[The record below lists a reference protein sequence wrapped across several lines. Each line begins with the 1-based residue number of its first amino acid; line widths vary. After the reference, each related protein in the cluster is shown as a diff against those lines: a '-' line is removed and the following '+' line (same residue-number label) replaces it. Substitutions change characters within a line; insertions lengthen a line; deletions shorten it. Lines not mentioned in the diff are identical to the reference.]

1 MKNLTQ
7 LTTAL
12 LALTLLATG
21 CTKKRD
27 AALPEDQETQI
38 FAISDFG
45 TIDSAKDGFG
55 LKTTSVIA
63 ASAASDQSKAI
74 NEKGRVNIDLESLA
88 MPNSLKFM
96 FRGFEMQG
104 TPGKQY
110 PLVFSLNQK
119 VVTAY
124 KVVANANELS
134 TFERALVMSE
144 AEVKAGYD
152 VTRTRDAAQMTK
164 LRQSMSQEHLKTLK
178 AAKAGQAGRYLV
190 PVFTY
195 PIAAFGLI
203 EQIKNDNGDL
213 TANKRLKATEWTG
226 ATHVQIIDNSV
237 NRQPIGKT
245 PGNTDMDHVFLA
257 SSIDKKVM
265 TGAELKKFGVAVAV
279 ADDAKVYVI
288 VNGESLA
295 IYEFTNTKNITDAQR
310 ANLKAGR
317 QDQTTLACPAGSD
330 ADCAL
335 DLKYKYKISIVVPE
349 RKEVTEDGGLSSDV
363 NLRSVRSQDSVGLIK
378 IADDQIP
385 ETIKSSDLVR
395 DARNYFKLSD
405 IQGKEFYYRRSFEA
419 AAATSGMTPGMSGD
433 TMLVRFEL
441 RDNALVLK
449 KTVKPVNFKTDK
461 SDLDDEEIM
470 SLPAIFVRERKVDE
484 AGSALALT
492 EYEVVNKERAEYV
505 VIDWR
510 LNSIPNVYT
519 PMISD
524 LYSSCVASTNAVQVS
539 GLDQRLASNGVLN
552 FSIDYTVTT
561 NPSYYCETA
570 FEGANAYSLDQA
582 SNRNLTH
589 SVKERISLMVNDKS
603 IDKTFA
609 NLVPFPV
616 QNMLG
621 YGVWT
626 MAKQLVSDNG
636 VTGRDGQQAD
646 LPGIHDFRNGKKLV
660 YTIGGLP
667 EAEGRVISVLNEDGK
682 VEQVDLRE
690 LYIELTKEVVADWN
704 KALHAAFDKTDLQRA
719 DDVSYIDLEVNGEKG
734 AKAALGDLDKNFLWY
749 EDSTHLSDYGVLFGV
764 SQPATNA
771 RSGAIASNNV
781 IMYSGNIRWYAER
794 ERHYLKL
801 VSDYNAL
808 VAKAKD
814 EALKGLEKSDADE
827 KQVRSGEIQMNGAQ
841 QGSIENRVQSQVHS
855 INELLSKTQFG
866 NEFDKNAP
874 IAKLSKARVNA
885 SRAQLLNLTKQ
896 IRSVIG
902 SKANANNIDYSK
914 IPGAHPYIHTV
925 VQKVLALETGHDDAD
940 VELIMIDEIMNSLG
954 KTGKLSATESAALQ
968 KKSAVLKYRKQL
980 LAHAASR
987 PGCMDFSR
995 EGMISTFVNSSF
1007 RAMLKDTLKQTL
1019 VHEMG
1024 HSLGLTHNFIA
1035 SYDKENF
1042 QFSGE
1047 KEQTRIASSV
1057 MDYIEDKFRVY
1068 GGPGPYDVHALRA
1081 AYTGTFLPKK
1091 GQKLVTLE
1099 DIKAKVTGGWTQMTP
1114 AMAAQLPIKTFLYCT
1129 DKDVQWEPVCQ
1140 RHDMGGSAVEIVDNI
1155 IKDYNDAYIMSGHDY
1170 DRLTFGWGARA
1181 SANARALNSM
1191 LEARMFMDEF
1201 IYKAITREG
1210 SDEVRQDYAM
1220 AGFKAYRF
1228 LMSVIGTPDANG
1240 KLFNAGCEKAKAGE
1254 DCLNSR
1260 HVVFPYKYRELV
1272 TDESGEP
1279 VVGADGQNQYKE
1291 MTDVAVIQR
1300 KSVGD
1305 IMTRKD
1311 RFETLGVEIDKL
1323 LALQILTLKGF
1334 PHPKYEQISM
1344 TFSYL
1349 DFEKFVLGVSDPMR
1363 SPTINMMLQLLKN
1376 DLRPT
1381 LTTDNTFNSPLP
1393 SQFSAEVTQTMRAY
1407 AGITAVLGLE
1417 STTLADK
1424 DNFATLFK
1432 VGTSV
1437 GAVAGD
1443 RTVLTQIDASETSTQ
1458 RLGYHA
1464 LDNATVAQSI
1474 VSEAQ
1479 RQLFYVKNGDAL
1491 KASLGKLLV
1500 AQLQAGSADPKLSD
1514 EDKAK
1519 LAQALKDAET
1529 ALVKQIGDAGAVAAV
1544 LVPEGS
1550 ALATKGNV
1558 IENVVKFVEAQNA
1571 KLLGKD
1577 AMDLYKELGAMM
1589 TAVQKDPRVRDSAE
1603 ARELMDFIEQV
1614 KGSNGEVAK
1623 AVPLAGLAQLVLKEF
1638 AASQTGAE
1646 AIASGLDA
1654 TTAEVDFATNYGYL
1668 LNSVDFLAK
1677 LTRITNP
1684 EFTR

>member
-27 AALPEDQETQI
+27 AALPEDVQTQI

-55 LKTTSVIA
+55 LKTTSVVSAMA
-63 ASAASDQSKAI
+63 AGEQSKAI
-74 NEKGRVNIDLESLA
+74 NEKGRVNIDLDSLA
-88 MPNSLKFM
+88 MPQGLKFM

-124 KVVANANELS
+124 KVVTNVNELS
-134 TFERALVMSE
+134 TFERSLVMNE
-144 AEVKAGYD
+144 AEVKASYA

-164 LRQSMSQEHLKTLK
+164 LRQTMAQEHANVLK

-195 PIAAFGLI
+195 PIAAFGAV
-203 EQIKNDNGDL
+203 EQVKNDNGDL
-213 TANKRLKATEWTG
+213 TANKRLKATEWTI
-226 ATHVQIIDNSV
+226 ATHVQIVDNSV

-245 PGNTDMDHVFLA
+245 PGNTDMDHVFLT

-265 TGAELKKFGVAVAV
+265 TGAELKKFGVAVNV
-279 ADDAKVYVI
+279 DDAAKVYVV

-295 IYEFTNTKNITDAQR
+295 IYKFVSRKDLTEAQLANI
-310 ANLKAGR
+310 KAGR
-317 QDQTTLACPAGSD
+317 KDQTTLACPAGSD

-335 DLKYKYKISIVVPE
+335 DLTYKYKISIVVPE
-349 RKEVTEDGGLSSDV
+349 RKEVTEDGGLAADV
-363 NLRSVRSQDSVGLIK
+363 NLRSVRSQDGIGLIK

-385 ETIKSSDLVR
+385 ETIKTSDLVR

-441 RDNALVLK
+441 RDGALVLK
-449 KTVKPVNFKTDK
+449 KTTKPVAFK
-461 SDLDDEEIM
+461 SDKNALDDEEIM
-470 SLPAIFVRERKVDE
+470 SLPAIYVRERKTDD

-492 EYEVVNKERAEYV
+492 EYEVVNKERAEFV
-505 VIDWR
+505 VVDWR
-510 LNSIPNVYT
+510 LNTIPNIYS
-519 PMISD
+519 PMVGD
-524 LYSSCVASTNAVQVS
+524 LYSSCVAGVNAVQVS

-561 NPSYYCETA
+561 QPSYYCQTA
-570 FEGANAYSLDQA
+570 FEGQNGYSLD
-582 SNRNLTH
+582 SSSTRNFTH
-589 SVKERISLMVNDKS
+589 SVKERVSLMVNDHS
-603 IDKTFA
+603 LDQTFA

-626 MAKQLVSDNG
+626 MAKQLVTDNG

-660 YTIGGLP
+660 YTLGGLP
-667 EAEGRVISVLNEDGK
+667 EAEGRTITVVNEDGK
-682 VEQVDLRE
+682 AETVDLRE

-704 KALHAAFDKTDLQRA
+704 NALHKAFDKTELARGEKET
-719 DDVSYIDLEVNGEKG
+719 YIDLEINGEKG
-734 AKAALGDLDKNFLWY
+734 AKASLGDLDKNFLWY
-749 EDSTHLSDYGVLFGV
+749 EDSTHLSDYGTLFGV

-801 VSDYNAL
+801 VADYNAL
-808 VAKAKD
+808 VAKTKE
-814 EALKGLEKSDADE
+814 EAIQELKKSEEAQ
-827 KQVRSGEIQMNGAQ
+827 KQVRSGEVQVNGGDQ
-841 QGSIENRVQSQVHS
+841 STVENRAKAQIRS
-855 INELLSKTQFG
+855 IGELLAKTQFG

-874 IAKLSKARVNA
+874 IAKLSKGRVNA
-885 SRAQLLNLTKQ
+885 SRAQLMKLTNQ

-902 SKANANNIDYSK
+902 SQPNLNAIDYSK

-925 VQKVLALETGHDDAD
+925 VQKVLALQTGHDDAD
-940 VELIMIDEIMNSLG
+940 VEMILIDEMLNSLG
-954 KTGKLSATESAALQ
+954 KSGKLSSTEAAALQ
-968 KKSAVLKYRKQL
+968 KKSAVLKYRKAL
-980 LAHAASR
+980 LTHAASR

-995 EGMISTFVNSSF
+995 EGMIGTFVNSSF

-1042 QFSGE
+1042 QFADE
-1047 KEQTRIASSV
+1047 KEQSRIASSV
-1057 MDYIEDKFRVY
+1057 MDYIEDKFLVY

-1081 AYTGTFLPKK
+1081 AYTGTFLPAK
-1091 GQKLVTLE
+1091 GKKLVTLDE
-1099 DIKAKVTGGWTQMTP
+1099 IKAKVGQWTQMTP
-1114 AMAAQLPIKTFLYCT
+1114 AKAAALPIKTFLYCT
-1129 DKDVQWEPVCQ
+1129 DKDVRWEPVCQ

-1170 DRLTFGWGARA
+1170 DRLTFGYGNRA
-1181 SANARALNSM
+1181 GLTSRALNSM
-1191 LEARMFMDEF
+1191 LSARMFMDEF

-1228 LMSVIGTPDANG
+1228 LLSVIGTPDASG
-1240 KLFNAGCEKAKAGE
+1240 MLFNAGCEKANAGE
-1254 DCLNSR
+1254 PCLNAR

-1272 TDESGEP
+1272 TDENGEP

-1291 MTDVAVIQR
+1291 MSDVAVIQR

-1305 IMTRKD
+1305 ISTSKD
-1311 RFETLGVEIDKL
+1311 RYETLGIEIDKL

-1393 SQFSAEVTQTMRAY
+1393 SQFSADVTQNMRAY

-1437 GAVAGD
+1437 GATAAD
-1443 RTVLTQIDASETSTQ
+1443 RAVITQIDAADNSTQ

-1491 KASLGKLLV
+1491 KKSLSVLLV
-1500 AQLQAGSADPKLSD
+1500 AQLKANDAAANPKLSD

-1519 LAQALKDAET
+1519 AAQALTDAEA
-1529 ALVKQIGDAGAVAAV
+1529 ALVKQIGDAGATAAV

-1558 IENVVKFVEAQNA
+1558 IENVVKLVEAQNQ
-1571 KLLGKD
+1571 KLLGKE
-1577 AMDLYKELGAMM
+1577 AIGLYKEIAAMLNSG
-1589 TAVQKDPRVRDSAE
+1589 KRDA
-1603 ARELMDFIEQV
+1603 ELMDVIEQI
-1614 KGSNGEVAK
+1614 KGSNAEVAK
-1623 AVPLAGLAQLVLKEF
+1623 AVPLAGLAQTLLKEF
-1638 AASQTGAE
+1638 LASQQGAE
-1646 AIASGLDA
+1646 AVAAGLDA
-1654 TTAEVDFATNYGYL
+1654 TTTEVDFATNYGYL

-1677 LTRITNP
+1677 LTRLTNP